1 MKFVDKI
8 NMFSME
14 HFILLVIILFETSG
28 IELIKLGTRIKNE
41 WLKKTCVYFKKS
53 YQKLS

>member
-14 HFILLVIILFETSG
+14 HFILLVIKLFETSG
-28 IELIKLGTRIKNE
+28 IELIKLRIRIKNE
-41 WLKKTCVYFKKS
+41 WLKKTYV
-53 YQKLS
+53 